1 MKLKYYLRGLG
12 IGIVVTALLMG
23 FATRE
28 RLPLTDAE
36 IKARARALGMVESD
50 SVQLS
55 DIRQPGSTQSDRDT
69 PENQEP
75 EESREPEESKEP
87 EESREPEGSKE
98 PEESREPEGSKE
110 PEESQSTNPS
120 EEESYVTIVVN
131 KGYSSET
138 VSRILAEAG
147 LVEDAGA
154 FDRYLVNA
162 GYATRIRIG
171 TYRILMGTSRE
182 RIAQI
187 IIGAE

>member
-75 EESREPEESKEP
+75 EESREPEGSKEP

-98 PEESREPEGSKE
+98 PEESRE

-131 KGYSSET
+131 KGYSSDT

>member
-87 EESREPEGSKE
+87 EESREPE
-98 PEESREPEGSKE
+98 
-110 PEESQSTNPS
+110 ESQSTNPS

-131 KGYSSET
+131 KGYSSDT

>member
-75 EESREPEESKEP
+75 EESREPE
-87 EESREPEGSKE
+87 
-98 PEESREPEGSKE
+98 GSKE

-131 KGYSSET
+131 KGYSSDT

-171 TYRILMGTSRE
+171 TYRILMGTSQE

>member
-36 IKARARALGMVESD
+36 IKARARTLGMVESD

-98 PEESREPEGSKE
+98 PEES
-110 PEESQSTNPS
+110 QSTNPS

-131 KGYSSET
+131 KGYSSDT

>member
-87 EESREPEGSKE
+87 E
-98 PEESREPEGSKE
+98 GSKE

-131 KGYSSET
+131 KGYSSDT

-147 LVEDAGA
+147 LVEDAGS

>member
-75 EESREPEESKEP
+75 EESREPE
-87 EESREPEGSKE
+87 
-98 PEESREPEGSKE
+98 GSKE

-131 KGYSSET
+131 KGYSSDT

>member
-55 DIRQPGSTQSDRDT
+55 DIRQPGITQSDRDT

-75 EESREPEESKEP
+75 EESREPEE
-87 EESREPEGSKE
+87 SKE

-131 KGYSSET
+131 KGYSSDT

>member
-87 EESREPEGSKE
+87 EESREPEE
-98 PEESREPEGSKE
+98 SKE

-131 KGYSSET
+131 KGYSSDT

-154 FDRYLVNA
+154 FDRSLVNA

>member
-87 EESREPEGSKE
+87 EESREPE
-98 PEESREPEGSKE
+98 
-110 PEESQSTNPS
+110 ESQSTNPS
-120 EEESYVTIVVN
+120 VEESYVTIVVN
-131 KGYSSET
+131 KGYSSDT

>member
-87 EESREPEGSKE
+87 EESRES
-98 PEESREPEGSKE
+98 
-110 PEESQSTNPS
+110 EESQSTNPS

-131 KGYSSET
+131 KGYSSDT

>member
-87 EESREPEGSKE
+87 EES
-98 PEESREPEGSKE
+98 
-110 PEESQSTNPS
+110 QSTNPS

-131 KGYSSET
+131 KGYSSDT

>member
-28 RLPLTDAE
+28 HLPLTDAE

-98 PEESREPEGSKE
+98 PEES
-110 PEESQSTNPS
+110 QSTNPS

-131 KGYSSET
+131 KGYSSDT

-171 TYRILMGTSRE
+171 TYRILMGTSQE

>member
-98 PEESREPEGSKE
+98 PEES
-110 PEESQSTNPS
+110 QSTNPS

-131 KGYSSET
+131 KGYSSDT